1 MRGREREGVDLSGVQ
16 LTHHSLKSQG
26 KRDLTFSTGEAPK
39 LTGVAEVG
47 SGGIHE
53 KEKALLDEII
63 ERVNDLFEGELTDED
78 QLAYVTGFLRSHM
91 AASDELRVQAANNTS
106 AQFANSPTLRRELMD
121 AAMDSDAAFNAMS
134 RQVLNSETV
143 REELLKIL
151 LGPGRLYE
159 MLRGEANR

>member
-1 MRGREREGVDLSGVQ
+1 MRR
-16 LTHHSLKSQG
+16 K
-26 KRDLTFSTGEAPK
+26 
-39 LTGVAEVG
+39 
-47 SGGIHE
+47 GGCP
-53 KEKALLDEII
+53 DQ
-63 ERVNDLFEGELTDED
+63 ELTDDD

-134 RQVLNSETV
+134 RQVLNSEAV

-159 MLRGEANR
+159 MLREEANR